1 MRAPVEIKASRRYP
15 VWIEK
20 GQLDQAGEFIRER
33 TGAKR
38 ACLVTGEHVVKL
50 YGDRLQRS
58 LERAGFQVL
67 RFVHQS
73 GEQHKNLETY
83 GELMGL
89 LARSGMTR
97 SDLLVSLGGGVTGD
111 LTGFAAATFQRGV
124 DFVQIPTSLLAMVDS
139 SVGGKTA
146 VNLPEGK
153 NLVGSFWQPLMVL
166 CDPALLETL
175 PMEELRCGSAE
186 ELKCAVLRDE
196 GLFDALSKD
205 AALAASE
212 DVIRRCV
219 EIKRD
224 LVEEDEFDRGSRRL
238 LNLGHSFG
246 HAVEACSGYEIL
258 HGQAVAIGM
267 AMIARAAAE
276 KGICSPETAEKIR
289 VGLRALSLP
298 TETEIPGKALLEAL
312 LRDKKRSGDTMNLIV
327 PETIGRCRVEK
338 VPVEELGD
346 WLRLGGA
353 K

>member
-1 MRAPVEIKASRRYP
+1 MREPVEVKASRSYP

-20 GQLDQAGEFIRER
+20 GLLDQAGERIRER
-33 TGAKR
+33 TVARR
-38 ACLVTGEHVVKL
+38 ACIVTGEHVARL

-58 LERAGFQVL
+58 LEQAGFQVL
-67 RFVHQS
+67 RFVHKS

-111 LTGFAAATFQRGV
+111 LTGFAAATWQRGV

-153 NLVGSFWQPLMVL
+153 NLIGAFWQPLMVL

-175 PMEELRCGSAE
+175 PREELRCGSAE

-196 GLFDALSKD
+196 SLFDALSAD
-205 AALAASE
+205 PALASSE
-212 DVIRRCV
+212 EVIRRCV

-246 HAVEACSGYEIL
+246 HAVEACSGYAIL

-276 KGICSPETAEKIR
+276 KGICSPETREKIR
-289 VGLRALSLP
+289 DGLHALSLP
-298 TETEIPGKALLEAL
+298 TETAIPGEALLEAL

-327 PETIGRCRVEK
+327 PACIGSCRVEK

>member
-1 MRAPVEIKASRRYP
+1 MREAVEVKASRSYP
-15 VWIEK
+15 VLIEK
-20 GQLDQAGEFIRER
+20 GLLDKSGERIRER
-33 TGAKR
+33 TGARR
-38 ACLVTGEHVVKL
+38 ACIVTGEHVVKF
-50 YGDRLQRS
+50 YGERLQRS
-58 LERAGFQVL
+58 LEQAGFQVL
-67 RFVHQS
+67 RFVHRS
-73 GEQHKNLETY
+73 GETHKDLETY

-97 SDLLVSLGGGVTGD
+97 SDLLISLGGGVTGD

-153 NLVGSFWQPLMVL
+153 NLVGAFWQPILVL
-166 CDPALLETL
+166 CDPALLESL
-175 PMEELRCGSAE
+175 PTEELRCGSAE

-196 GLFDALSKD
+196 SLFDALARD
-205 AALAASE
+205 PALAASK

-246 HAVEACSGYEIL
+246 HAVEICSGYEIL

-267 AMIARAAAE
+267 AMISRAAAE
-276 KGICSPETAEKIR
+276 KGICSENTALKIR
-289 VGLRALSLP
+289 DGIRALDLP
-298 TETEIPGKALLEAL
+298 TETEIPGAALLEAL

-327 PETIGRCRVEK
+327 PERIGSCRVEK
-338 VPVEELGD
+338 APVEELGD

-353 K
+353 V